1 MRHKPEG
8 TKPGH
13 TQPDHKKPEVA
24 GGIELP
30 VMVVYAAMLMA
41 CEPGGDA
48 AGLGASLRAALV
60 ERRLASPTG
69 RMLRDMMGSGM
80 PGAVMPFSRSAL
92 DRAYACAMAD
102 SGEGFSFFTEGAEVE
117 AGYFQVNSLRVD
129 YVDRVGKG
137 WRASELLAAPALR
150 RLLKLL
156 RGAEREPL
164 FIEVPDDDAVALRIV
179 GCDWLRAQAGP
190 LRLSLLRPGLS
201 RPGLPARRLGPASL
215 APGPSGLALTG
226 MRVEHL
232 MELQAASIQGS
243 WLLVEGSLRCLAPL
257 PDLTEA
263 GARSPAWLCPV
274 DALSEGLGGA
284 VKVSMPIDPA
294 LAQRLMQR
302 FAWAAAA
309 DPADWLAAC
318 ATALTH
324 PLELTEPATL

>member
-1 MRHKPEG
+1 
-8 TKPGH
+8 
-13 TQPDHKKPEVA
+13 VA
-24 GGIELP
+24 AGIELP
-30 VMVVYAAMLMA
+30 VMVVYAAMLLA
-41 CEPGGDA
+41 CEPGGGDA
-48 AGLGASLRAALV
+48 AGLGASLRAAWL
-60 ERRLASPTG
+60 ERRPTSPTR
-69 RMLRDMMGSGM
+69 RMLRDMMDSGM
-80 PGAVMPFSRSAL
+80 PGAVMPFNRSAL

-164 FIEVPDDDAVALRIV
+164 FVEVPDDDAVALRIV

-190 LRLSLLRPGLS
+190 LRLSLLRPGL
-201 RPGLPARRLGPASL
+201 PARRLGPASL
-215 APGPSGLALTG
+215 APGTGGLALAG
-226 MRVEHL
+226 IRVEHL

-284 VKVSMPIDPA
+284 AKVSMPIDPA

-309 DPADWLAAC
+309 NSADWLAAC
-318 ATALTH
+318 AAAL
-324 PLELTEPATL
+324 PQAVELTDPANP

>member
-1 MRHKPEG
+1 MRQKPDG

-13 TQPDHKKPEVA
+13 TKPAHKKPAHKKPEA
-24 GGIELP
+24 AAAIELP
-30 VMVVYAAMLMA
+30 VMVVYAAMLLA
-41 CEPGGDA
+41 CESGGDA

-69 RMLRDMMGSGM
+69 RMLRNMMDSGM
-80 PGAVMPFSRSAL
+80 PGSVMPFNRSAF
-92 DRAYACAMAD
+92 DQAYACAMAD
-102 SGEGFSFFTEGAEVE
+102 SGESFSFFTEGAEVE
-117 AGYFQVNSLRVD
+117 AGYFQINFRRVD

-156 RGAEREPL
+156 RGAERKPL
-164 FIEVPDDDAVALRIV
+164 FIEVPEDDSVALRIV
-179 GCDWLRAQAGP
+179 GCAWLRAPAGP
-190 LRLSLLRPGLS
+190 LRLSLLRPGL
-201 RPGLPARRLGPASL
+201 PARSLGPASL

-232 MELQAASIQGS
+232 MEMQAASIQGS
-243 WLLVEGSLRCLAPL
+243 WLLAEGSLRCLAPL

-263 GARSPAWLCPV
+263 GARSPAWVCPLN
-274 DALSEGLGGA
+274 ALSEGLGGA
-284 VKVSMPIDPA
+284 ARASMPIDAA
-294 LAQRLMQR
+294 LAQCLIQR

-318 ATALTH
+318 AAALPQT
-324 PLELTEPATL
+324 LELTQPAIL